1 MINKLEEETDY
12 LPSILIRSKDPA
24 GEDLYFIIG
33 PFNVDLELE
42 NEENRGKIDKIVEL
56 LKQHMEVKGVIGYIG
71 LKYIKNIETS
81 RHHKYVPVWSNSI
94 HIVSSPELDME
105 FMIHLHLLPSN
116 LNKSSEI
123 SKLIEE
129 ILRYD

>member
-12 LPSILIRSKDPA
+12 LPSILIRSKDSVN
-24 GEDLYFIIG
+24 EDLYFVIG

-42 NEENRGKIDKIVEL
+42 NEEDRGKIGKIVEL

-71 LKYIKNIETS
+71 LKYIKNVETS

-94 HIVSSPELDME
+94 HIVSSPELDIE
-105 FMIHLHLLPSN
+105 FVIHIHLLPSN
-116 LNKSSEI
+116 LNKSTEI
-123 SKLIEE
+123 AELIEE
-129 ILRYD
+129 ILKHD